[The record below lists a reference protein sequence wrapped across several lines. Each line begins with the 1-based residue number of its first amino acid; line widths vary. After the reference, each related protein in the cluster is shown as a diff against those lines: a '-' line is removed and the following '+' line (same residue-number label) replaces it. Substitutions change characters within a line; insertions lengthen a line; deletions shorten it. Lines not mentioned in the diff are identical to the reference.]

1 MLQKKKIEESQAELI
16 NKEREKEDLEE
27 KHKIEN
33 KLYMQRIKYQMLKQ
47 QDENVELQKEAEI
60 ALKQQEDINRHKEKD
75 YKYDFRSLSKTEK
88 EQEVLQN
95 DFIYA
100 LEKDQIKAIHEL
112 KNDFELKEE
121 QMRRFYGLKI
131 KELKNNMEEKTKKEI
146 NFVTEKKQ
154 KRIKQLTDDHAN
166 YFNNMKNYYYE
177 LNKKNL
183 NELKRLAKDTS
194 DALNDQNRLKNIK
207 ISRMAKK
214 KKIEEPLN
222 ELRKKIAAYVIIYN
236 FYI

>member
-1 MLQKKKIEESQAELI
+1 
-16 NKEREKEDLEE
+16 
-27 KHKIEN
+27 
-33 KLYMQRIKYQMLKQ
+33 
-47 QDENVELQKEAEI
+47 
-60 ALKQQEDINRHKEKD
+60 
-75 YKYDFRSLSKTEK
+75 
-88 EQEVLQN
+88 
-95 DFIYA
+95 
-100 LEKDQIKAIHEL
+100 
-112 KNDFELKEE
+112 
-121 QMRRFYGLKI
+121 MRKFYGLKI

-154 KRIKQLTDDHAN
+154 RRIKQLTDDHAN

-183 NELKRLAKDTS
+183 NQLKTLAKNTS

-222 ELRKKIAAYVIIYN
+222 ELRKKIEAYII
-236 FYI
+236 